1 MLWNGS
7 KLLSMPLNE
16 ISDDKRLEA
25 ISDLLIQ
32 FSLGNFDVQ
41 LPISDNEDDIDA
53 IIAGVNMLGEE
64 LNDVTIS
71 RDFLSRVYNSMTE
84 MLFVADLDGTISDAN
99 EMACEQLKASK
110 YDLIGS
116 NLFDHITLRGHKK
129 LVSGKSIFNKS
140 DKVLLTGNLTHQQEV
155 VLRCSF
161 TMLRDN
167 TEEPLGILLISED
180 ISDQLA
186 TEKRIIRTIVETQ
199 EKERNRF
206 ASDLHDSL
214 GQQLSGIRFYISALQ
229 HGLGDDE
236 RLIKQFDKTLSG
248 IDNAIDEL
256 RNICFNLMPRT
267 LENHT
272 LVYSLNELSSKLTI
286 TNELKVNLEH
296 DKVLPRFEKQFE
308 IACFRI
314 VQEFLNNAMRHG
326 KATQVNIKISCVK
339 KEKELH
345 IFLTDNGVG
354 FDFNAAINKPGMG
367 LRNIQT
373 RVESYFGAMDFQS
386 QPGKGT
392 NLLMKFPLAFVIL
405 H

>member
-1 MLWNGS
+1 
-7 KLLSMPLNE
+7 MPLNQ
-16 ISDDKRLEA
+16 ISEDKRLEA

-41 LPISDNEDDIDA
+41 LPISENEDDIDA

-84 MLFVADLDGTISDAN
+84 MLIVAELDGSITDAN

-110 YDLIGS
+110 YDLIGT
-116 NLFDHITLRGHKK
+116 NLFDHIALRGQKK
-129 LVSGKSIFNKS
+129 VLSTKSIFSKS
-140 DKVLLTGNLTHQQEV
+140 DKVLLTGNLIHQQEV

-236 RLIKQFDKTLSG
+236 RLLKQFDKTLSG

-286 TNELKVNLEH
+286 TNELNVKLEH
-296 DKVLPRFEKQFE
+296 DKILPRFEKQFE

-326 KATQVNIKISCVK
+326 KASLVNIRINSVK

-345 IFLTDNGVG
+345 ISLHDNGVG
-354 FDFNAAINKPGMG
+354 FDFNAAVNKPGMG

-373 RVESYFGAMDFQS
+373 RVESYFGTMDFQS

>member
-1 MLWNGS
+1 
-7 KLLSMPLNE
+7 MPLSQ

-41 LPISDNEDDIDA
+41 LPISENEDDIDA

-84 MLFVADLDGTISDAN
+84 MLFVAELNGTITDAN
-99 EMACEQLKASK
+99 EMACNQLKATK
-110 YDLIGS
+110 YDLIGT
-116 NLFDHITLRGHKK
+116 NLFDHVALKGHKK
-129 LVSGKSIFNKS
+129 VVSGKNIFAKG
-140 DKVLLTGNLTHQQEV
+140 DKALVNGNLTQQPEV
-155 VLRCSF
+155 ALRCSF
-161 TMLRDN
+161 SMLRDN
-167 TEEPLGILLISED
+167 VNEPIGILLISED

-229 HGLGDDE
+229 HGIGDDE
-236 RLIKQFDKTLSG
+236 NLINQFEKTLNG

-272 LVYSLNELSSKLTI
+272 LVYSINELASKLST
-286 TNELKVNLEH
+286 TNEMDIKLEH
-296 DKVLPRFEKQFE
+296 DKALPIFEKQFE

-326 KATQVNIKISCVK
+326 KASQVKIKICTLK
-339 KEKELH
+339 REEELH
-345 IFLTDNGVG
+345 IFLTDNGLG
-354 FDFNAAINKPGMG
+354 FDLETTTNKPGMG

-373 RVESYFGAMDFQS
+373 RVESYFGSMHFHS
-386 QPGKGT
+386 KKGEGT
-392 NLLMKFPLAFVIL
+392 KLLMKFPLAFVIL

>member
-1 MLWNGS
+1 MRWNGS
-7 KLLSMPLNE
+7 KLLPMPLSQ

-41 LPISDNEDDIDA
+41 LPISENEDDIDA

-84 MLFVADLDGTISDAN
+84 MLFVAGLDGTISDAN
-99 EMACEQLKASK
+99 EMACNQLNASK
-110 YDLIGS
+110 YDLIGT
-116 NLFDHITLRGHKK
+116 NLFDHVSLKGHKK
-129 LVSGKSIFNKS
+129 VLNSKNIFAKADKALVN
-140 DKVLLTGNLTHQQEV
+140 GNLTQRPEV
-155 VLRCSF
+155 ALRCSF
-161 TMLRDN
+161 SMLRDN
-167 TEEPLGILLISED
+167 VNEPMGILLISED

-214 GQQLSGIRFYISALQ
+214 GQQLSGIRFYISAMQ

-236 RLIKQFDKTLSG
+236 NLINQFEKTLNG
-248 IDNAIDEL
+248 IDSAIDEL

-272 LVYSLNELSSKLTI
+272 LVYSINELASKLSATS
-286 TNELKVNLEH
+286 ELDIQLEN
-296 DKVLPRFEKQFE
+296 DKVLPALLKQFE

-326 KATQVNIKISCVK
+326 KASTVKIKISVVK

-345 IFLTDNGVG
+345 IFLTDDGLG
-354 FDFNAAINKPGMG
+354 FDLEAATTKPGMG

-373 RVESYFGAMDFQS
+373 RVESYFGAMDFHSKQ
-386 QPGKGT
+386 GEGT
-392 NLLMKFPLAFVIL
+392 KLLMKFPLAFVIL
-405 H
+405 R

>member
-1 MLWNGS
+1 
-7 KLLSMPLNE
+7 MPLNQ
-16 ISDDKRLEA
+16 ITDDKRLEA

-41 LPISDNEDDIDA
+41 LPISENEDDIDA

-84 MLFVADLDGTISDAN
+84 MLFVAELNGNITDAN
-99 EMACEQLKASK
+99 EMACNQLKATK
-110 YDLIGS
+110 YDLIGT
-116 NLFDHITLRGHKK
+116 NLFDHIALKGHKK
-129 LVSGKSIFNKS
+129 VVSSKNIFAKGDKALVN
-140 DKVLLTGNLTHQQEV
+140 GNLTQQPEV
-155 VLRCSF
+155 ALRCSF
-161 TMLRDN
+161 SMLRDN
-167 TEEPLGILLISED
+167 VNEPIGILLISED

-229 HGLGDDE
+229 HGIGDDE
-236 RLIKQFDKTLSG
+236 NLINQFEKTLNG

-272 LVYSLNELSSKLTI
+272 LVYSINELASKLDMDI
-286 TNELKVNLEH
+286 KLEH
-296 DKVLPRFEKQFE
+296 DKALPIFEKQFE

-326 KATQVNIKISCVK
+326 KASQVKIKIFTLK
-339 KEKELH
+339 REEELH
-345 IFLTDNGVG
+345 IFLTDNGLG
-354 FDFNAAINKPGMG
+354 FDLETTTTKPGMG

-373 RVESYFGAMDFQS
+373 RVESYFGSMHFHSKQ
-386 QPGKGT
+386 GEGT
-392 NLLMKFPLAFVIL
+392 KLLMKFPLAFVIL

>member
-1 MLWNGS
+1 
-7 KLLSMPLNE
+7 MPLSQ

-41 LPISDNEDDIDA
+41 LPISENEDDIDA

-84 MLFVADLDGTISDAN
+84 MLFVAGLDGTISDAN
-99 EMACEQLKASK
+99 EMACNQLNASK
-110 YDLIGS
+110 YDLIGT
-116 NLFDHITLRGHKK
+116 NLFDHVSLKGHKK
-129 LVSGKSIFNKS
+129 VLNSKNIFAKADKALVN
-140 DKVLLTGNLTHQQEV
+140 GNLTQRPEV
-155 VLRCSF
+155 ALRCSF
-161 TMLRDN
+161 SMLRDN
-167 TEEPLGILLISED
+167 VNEPMGILLISED

-214 GQQLSGIRFYISALQ
+214 GQQLSGIRFYISAMQ

-236 RLIKQFDKTLSG
+236 NLINQFEKTLNG
-248 IDNAIDEL
+248 IDSAIDEL

-272 LVYSLNELSSKLTI
+272 LVYSINELASKLSATS
-286 TNELKVNLEH
+286 ELDIQLEN
-296 DKVLPRFEKQFE
+296 DKVLPALLKQFE

-326 KATQVNIKISCVK
+326 KASTVKIKISVVK

-345 IFLTDNGVG
+345 IFLTDDGLG
-354 FDFNAAINKPGMG
+354 FDLEAATTKPGMG

-373 RVESYFGAMDFQS
+373 RVESYFGAMDFHSKQ
-386 QPGKGT
+386 GEGT
-392 NLLMKFPLAFVIL
+392 KLLMKFPLAFVIL
-405 H
+405 R